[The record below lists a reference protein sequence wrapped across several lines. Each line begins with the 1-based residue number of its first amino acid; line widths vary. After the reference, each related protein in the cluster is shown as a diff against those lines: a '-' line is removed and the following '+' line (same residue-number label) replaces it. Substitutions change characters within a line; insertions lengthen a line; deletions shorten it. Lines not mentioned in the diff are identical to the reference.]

1 MQIDQT
7 HTFKKQF
14 GQNFI
19 RSTAVI
25 KQILDFLEIQ
35 PEDNIIEIGPGDGRF
50 TEELTNHNLGKLI
63 LVEIDTDL
71 ISFLNS
77 KFGDQISSD
86 KLEILNQNILDINL
100 STFDFQAKLY
110 GSLPYNISKR
120 IISKFIESEN
130 LPERMIFIVQKEV
143 AQDYVAKVPDA
154 SYLSNYIKIFAD
166 TKLVL
171 KVPKEQFYP
180 MPKVDGG
187 VLFIKPRKVDLKEG
201 RAIAKFIFNGF
212 RNKRKKLS
220 KVLNSIYRDIDWV
233 KEFEALKLNPNA
245 RAQELEYE
253 TWLKLFNIQAKI
265 ND

>member
-7 HTFKKQF
+7 HIFKKQF

-19 RSTAVI
+19 RSTTVI

-50 TEELTNHNLGKLI
+50 TEELIKHDLDKLI

-77 KFGDQISSD
+77 KFENQISRG
-86 KLEILNQNILDINL
+86 KLEILNQNILDIDL
-100 STFDFQAKLY
+100 STLNPQPKLY

-120 IISKFIESEN
+120 IISKFIECEN
-130 LPERMIFIVQKEV
+130 LPEQMVFIVQKEV

-187 VLFIKPRKVDLKEG
+187 VLLIKPKKIDLKEG

-233 KEFEALKLNPNA
+233 KKFEALKLNPNA
-245 RAQELEYE
+245 RAQELDYE
-253 TWLKLFNIQAKI
+253 TWLKLFNIQA
-265 ND
+265 NTNG